1 MNVDL
6 LTVPAPDRA
15 LIGDSATDFL
25 RRLDPTAIVY
35 QRGRKRG
42 PRRAVVTLLHGNEPS
57 GVRALW
63 DWFASEEL
71 PFADTI
77 FILGNVAAALAAP
90 GFALRHFDHERD
102 MNRCFFEPFDDRQ
115 GLRCRQILDALDAF
129 RPQCLIDIHNTS
141 GTGPAF
147 AVTTDHTPQ
156 HEALVTNFCE
166 KMIITDIRL
175 GSLMEAGEAI
185 CPTVTIECGGA
196 IDTYADGVAVQGLK
210 AYLRSP
216 DPLVV
221 TATDIPMETL
231 HYPVRVELKPPFG
244 IAYGDGPGGSGV
256 VLRDDVERFNFGTTG
271 VNEQLGWL
279 GPEGLQA
286 LTAQTSNGRE
296 VLTDLFTIGT
306 DNELLT
312 ARSLKLFMV
321 TSHPA
326 AAVGDCLFYA
336 VRADNEPW

>member
-1 MNVDL
+1 M
-6 LTVPAPDRA
+6 
-15 LIGDSATDFL
+15 
-25 RRLDPTAIVY
+25 
-35 QRGRKRG
+35 
-42 PRRAVVTLLHGNEPS
+42 
-57 GVRALW
+57 
-63 DWFASEEL
+63 
-71 PFADTI
+71 
-77 FILGNVAAALAAP
+77 
-90 GFALRHFDHERD
+90 
-102 MNRCFFEPFDDRQ
+102 
-115 GLRCRQILDALDAF
+115 CRQILGALDAF

-166 KMIITDIRL
+166 KMIVTDIRL

-196 IDTYADGVAVQGLK
+196 IDTYADGVAAQGLK

-216 DPLVV
+216 DPLVLN
-221 TATDIPMETL
+221 ATDIPMETL
-231 HYPVRVELKPPFG
+231 RNPVRVELKPPFG
-244 IAYGDGPGGSGV
+244 IAYGDGPGASGV
-256 VLRDDVERFNFGTTG
+256 VLRNVVERYIFGTAR
-271 VNEQLGWL
+271 VNERLGWL

-296 VLTDLFTIGT
+296 VLAELFTVGV

-312 ARSLKLFMV
+312 ARALKLFMV

-326 AAVGDCLFYA
+326 AAIGDCLFYA